1 MKIIALPYDEATNPK
16 YKNINS
22 TPWIWIDGKLAK
34 INGYDLCYVEDVPTQ
49 EGIYDYEVDINGN
62 LYRAK
67 LFYWHSIESD
77 GEYGRWMGYV
87 SDVNDPRSLALSQL
101 KYDSKSPDAVVT
113 RDEAKILME
122 KGLY

>member
-1 MKIIALPYDEATNPK
+1 MRIIALPCDEATNPK
-16 YKNINS
+16 YKDINS
-22 TPWIWIDGKLAK
+22 TPWIWIDGKLER

-49 EGIYDYEVDINGN
+49 EGIYDCEVDINGE

-67 LFYWHSIESD
+67 LFYWHSIESN

-87 SDVNDPRSLALSQL
+87 SEVNDARSLAWSQL
-101 KYDSKSPDAVVT
+101 KYDSKSPMAIMT
-113 RDEAKILME
+113 EEEIKILKE